1 MFILRPGIVTHTVP
15 ELQYTLLFSLL
26 FSRYMC
32 ADHSEA
38 SVRKYED
45 VVLTRF
51 PDVPSH
57 MVVDPVHRDLYIAD
71 TGAQRILRI
80 HPDSGSMS
88 RSAMVEFPIYSSM
101 SPRFAYELWTCTI
114 YEVFVDAA
122 TGATAKAGVNGSV
135 FRPSGL
141 AVSASLLYVEESCVS
156 IILHPVYTLY
166 APLLPYAPIYTY
178 IPVIH
183 VYTPYI
189 HL

>member
-1 MFILRPGIVTHTVP
+1 
-15 ELQYTLLFSLL
+15 
-26 FSRYMC
+26 MC

-141 AVSASLLYVEESCVS
+141 AVSASLLYVEESYVS
-156 IILHPVYTLY
+156 ITLYPLYTLY
-166 APLLPYAPIYTY
+166 TPFVAVHAPMYTRYTCIYTIY
-178 IPVIH
+178 TPLNTL
-183 VYTPYI
+183 YTPYI
-189 HL
+189 HHYSFRYFWGWGYLLRRRRHRW

>member
-1 MFILRPGIVTHTVP
+1 
-15 ELQYTLLFSLL
+15 
-26 FSRYMC
+26 MC

-141 AVSASLLYVEESCVS
+141 AVSASLLYVEESCVTQHH
-156 IILHPVYTLY
+156 IIPFIHPLYTLY
-166 APLLPYAPIYTY
+166 SRTYTYVHPLYTIYT
-178 IPVIH
+178 PN
-183 VYTPYI
+183 TPLTYLLNTLYSPCI
-189 HL
+189 RLKTTY

>member
-1 MFILRPGIVTHTVP
+1 M
-15 ELQYTLLFSLL
+15 
-26 FSRYMC
+26 
-32 ADHSEA
+32 
-38 SVRKYED
+38 RKYED

-51 PDVPSH
+51 PGVPSH

-141 AVSASLLYVEESCVS
+141 AVSASLLYVAESLLTFSVAKRFTLRNEKKISYTRRPDTFTLNFNLLFSGTSQTMRRVISPPSTRPPVS
-156 IILHPVYTLY
+156 VWGRRTAPVSRSRS
-166 APLLPYAPIYTY
+166 
-178 IPVIH
+178 
-183 VYTPYI
+183 
-189 HL
+189 